1 MANLGDGLGHKS
13 ELGNSAQDAYFSWKL
28 LAERLAVKGDDRYGE
43 NAKEVLGAISQREA
57 IKFQILQKLQGPA
70 YNESSANYA
79 QLQIKTG
86 KNDKLAMAEFLT
98 EEVFNKYKNRAIL
111 ENLIGSDADF
121 SATMAKPETVF
132 TRRPGL
138 AGAVVEAAQ
147 AVAAAVGL
155 GGGGGGGGS
164 GGR

>member
-1 MANLGDGLGHKS
+1 MSNLGDALGHASTLPSSKS
-13 ELGNSAQDAYFSWKL
+13 EEYYAWKL
-28 LAERLAVKGDDRYGE
+28 MAERLAVSGDERYGA

-138 AGAVVEAAQ
+138 AQGVVDA
-147 AVAAAVGL
+147 AAAVVQAVV
-155 GGGGGGGGS
+155 GGGGGGGS